1 MNCYSER
8 DNMPTKSND
17 RILMILQDL
26 DTVSQCVCV
35 CVCVFDLQMRSLRKE
50 KYTAAGDSIS
60 VCKSS

>member
-1 MNCYSER
+1 ML
-8 DNMPTKSND
+8 TKSND

-50 KYTAAGDSIS
+50 KYTAAGDSVS